1 MTSEESMTTI
11 TPEQRRL
18 VEQAGA
24 EPVRLE
30 DPETRQDYVL
40 LRREVYERLLE
51 LMETERVDRSLYEFG
66 EFHPDR

>member
-1 MTSEESMTTI
+1 MASEESMTTI

-18 VEQAGA
+18 VERAGT

-40 LRREVYERLLE
+40 MRCEVYERLVR

-66 EFHPDR
+66 DFHPDR